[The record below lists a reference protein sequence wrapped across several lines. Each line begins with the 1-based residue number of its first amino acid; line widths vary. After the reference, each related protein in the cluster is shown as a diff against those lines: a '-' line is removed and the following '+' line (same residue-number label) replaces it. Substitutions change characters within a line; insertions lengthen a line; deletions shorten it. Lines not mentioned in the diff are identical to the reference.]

1 MLDLFGPR
9 WHIGCSP
16 TGLALVQRDRF
27 GHHVGVAI
35 ERDWQAGADPLA
47 MLKAQLHLAL
57 DQAGCAG
64 ARATLVLSD
73 DWCRIGIARSA
84 AEMAGSCGTGSGTEA
99 GHWSWQASAG
109 KPCLAVAI
117 PALLQTLL
125 VDTVAHYRLRGVV
138 PTPHC
143 LMAWKRWQG
152 ELNSGDWFGIVHD
165 SRITLVSRAGGK
177 MRGVLQ
183 QSLHQDDMKNPDWLA
198 ACACIESARRGLPA
212 PLRIALCGEVPE
224 PWSTM
229 SSGRLACIALREKK
243 LPAGSLAV
251 ALAQAGIPA

>member
-35 ERDWQAGADPLA
+35 ERDWQASTDPLA
-47 MLKAQLHLAL
+47 MLISQLHLAL

-73 DWCRIGIARSA
+73 DWCRIGIVRST
-84 AEMAGSCGTGSGTEA
+84 AELAGSCGTGAGT
-99 GHWSWQASAG
+99 GDWRWQTSPG

-117 PALLQTLL
+117 PALLQARLQ
-125 VDTVAHYRLRGVV
+125 DTVAGYRLRGVV
-138 PTPHC
+138 PVPHC
-143 LMAWKRWQG
+143 LVAWKRWQG
-152 ELNSGDWFGIVHD
+152 DLKSGDWFGILHD
-165 SRITLVSRAGGK
+165 SRITLISRSGGK
-177 MRGVLQ
+177 MYGVLQ
-183 QSLHQDDMKNPDWLA
+183 QLLHQDDMKNPDWLA
-198 ACACIESARRGLPA
+198 ARICIESARRGLPA
-212 PLRIALCGEVPE
+212 PSRIALCGEVPE
-224 PWSTM
+224 PWTTVLP
-229 SSGRLACIALREKK
+229 GRLACIALREKK

>member
-35 ERDWQAGADPLA
+35 ERDWPAGADPAA
-47 MLKAQLHLAL
+47 MLRSQLHIAL

-73 DWCRIGIARSA
+73 DWCRIGIVRSVA
-84 AEMAGSCGTGSGTEA
+84 AMAGSCGTGD
-99 GHWSWQASAG
+99 WIWQASAG
-109 KPCLAVAI
+109 QPCLAVAI
-117 PALLQTLL
+117 PAVLQAMLL
-125 VDTVAHYRLRGVV
+125 DTVARYRLRGVV
-138 PTPHC
+138 PVPHC
-143 LMAWKRWQG
+143 LVAWKRWQG
-152 ELNSGDWFGIVHD
+152 ELKRGDWFGIVHD
-165 SRITLVSRAGGK
+165 SRILLVSRTAGK
-177 MRGVLQ
+177 MQGVMQ
-183 QSLHQDDMKNPDWLA
+183 QLLHQDDMKNPDWLA
-198 ACACIESARRGLPA
+198 ARVCIESARLGVPA
-212 PLRIALCGEVPE
+212 TSRIALCGEVPE
-224 PWSTM
+224 PWTRVLP
-229 SSGRLACIALREKK
+229 GQLACIALREKK

>member
-16 TGLALVQRDRF
+16 TSLALVQRDRF
-27 GHHVGVAI
+27 GHHIGVAI
-35 ERDWQAGADPLA
+35 ERDWQAGANPAA
-47 MLKAQLHLAL
+47 MLIAQLHLAL
-57 DQAGCAG
+57 DQAGCTG

-84 AEMAGSCGTGSGTEA
+84 AEMAASCGTGTEA
-99 GHWSWQASAG
+99 GNWSWQASAG

-117 PALLQTLL
+117 PAPLQALL
-125 VDTVAHYRLRGVV
+125 VNTVARYRLRGVV
-138 PTPHC
+138 PMPHC
-143 LMAWKRWQG
+143 LIAWKRWQG
-152 ELNSGDWFGIVHD
+152 DLKSADWFGIVHD
-165 SRITLVSRAGGK
+165 SRITLVSRSGGK

-212 PLRIALCGEVPE
+212 PLRIVLCGEVPE
-224 PWSTM
+224 PWTRI